1 MVTQKHPQRVLVTGG
16 ASGIGAA
23 IVQRFMDDGNRVG
36 ILDHDDK
43 ALERLARGA
52 CPPELL
58 LLADVANMTE
68 VERAFGRIDGEWSGL
83 DVLCNNAGISIR
95 SSFLETTLSS
105 WNTTLAVNL
114 TGAFIV
120 AQQAARRMVSSS
132 GGVIINTA
140 SVSGMVGMPG
150 YAAYNASK
158 AGIIELTKTM
168 ALELAP
174 TVRVNAVCPGYV
186 LTPMQEAEYTES
198 MLADCA
204 ASIPMGRMGT
214 PPEIAALVSY
224 LASEAAAFVTGQNFI
239 IDGGE
244 SAGGLASAL

>member
-1 MVTQKHPQRVLVTGG
+1 MVTQKHPRRVIVTGG

-23 IVQRFMDDGNRVG
+23 IAQRFMADGNRVG
-36 ILDHDDK
+36 ILDHDDQ
-43 ALERLARGA
+43 ALARLACSARTPG
-52 CPPELL
+52 LL
-58 LLADVANMTE
+58 LLADVTNATE
-68 VERAFGRIDGEWSGL
+68 VEQAFGRIDDEWSGL

-105 WNTTLAVNL
+105 WNKTLAVNL

-120 AQQAARRMVSSS
+120 AQQAARRMAAAS

-174 TVRVNAVCPGYV
+174 AVRVNAVCPGYV

-204 ASIPMGRMGT
+204 ASIPMGRLGS
-214 PPEIAALVSY
+214 PGEIAALVSY
-224 LASEAAAFVTGQNFI
+224 LASEEAAFVTGQSFV

-244 SAGGLASAL
+244 SAGGLASAP

>member
-1 MVTQKHPQRVLVTGG
+1 MTESQPRRVLITGG

-23 IVQRFMDDGNRVG
+23 IAQRFMDDGNQVG

-43 ALERLARGA
+43 ALERLVRGA
-52 CPPELL
+52 RPPDLL
-58 LLADVANMTE
+58 LLADVTDVTA
-68 VERAFGRIDGEWSGL
+68 VEQAFSRIDDEWNGL
-83 DVLCNNAGISIR
+83 DVLCNNAGISSR
-95 SSFLETTLSS
+95 SAFLETTLAS
-105 WNTTLAVNL
+105 WERTLAVNL

-120 AQQAARRMVSSS
+120 AQQAARRMVASS

-140 SVSGMVGMPG
+140 SVSGMVGMPN

-158 AGIIELTKTM
+158 AGMIELTKTM

-174 TVRVNAVCPGYV
+174 AVRVNAVCPGYI

-204 ASIPMGRMGT
+204 ASIPMGRLGT
-214 PPEIAALVSY
+214 PREIAAMVSY
-224 LASEAAAFVTGQNFI
+224 LASDAAAFITGQSFA

-244 SAGGLASAL
+244 TAGGLASAL